1 MTQSKPNLCSVTMS
15 LKCSNQHVQLQRL
28 AIVLLRWLYIGG
40 GGAGGGSCLFVYLL
54 FYLLLLLFFFF
65 FGGGVYFCLFVVV
78 VFYVG
83 GALVRCRYK
92 KKYMQNITGLI
103 MTRNRNDFP
112 LPLLVS
118 VTVESL

>member
-40 GGAGGGSCLFVYLL
+40 GGAGGGVVCLFTCCFIY
-54 FYLLLLLFFFF
+54 YYYYSFF